1 MATQAFEETGGWIM
15 EKGKKLFSILFRVL
29 STLFVA
35 GASYV
40 ALAGTFGIGKV
51 WRCVLLL
58 LAWALLNED
67 AIRLL
72 WNHWRKGTALDW
84 QTPTMVPL
92 LIAAFAYVVCCV
104 AIGISG

>member
-1 MATQAFEETGGWIM
+1 MDYGEREEAFFHPVPCIEYLVCSRGKLCCAGGDVRNR
-15 EKGKKLFSILFRVL
+15 EG
-29 STLFVA
+29 
-35 GASYV
+35 
-40 ALAGTFGIGKV
+40 LAV
-51 WRCVLLL
+51 CAAPV
-58 LAWALLNED
+58 AWALLNED

>member
-1 MATQAFEETGGWIM
+1 MIVKTRNRS
-15 EKGKKLFSILFRVL
+15 LSILFRLLSAVL
-29 STLFVA
+29 LA
-35 GASYV
+35 GMTYV
-40 ALAGTFGIGKV
+40 ALAGTFGIGKG

-84 QTPTMVPL
+84 QTPTMVPF

-104 AIGISG
+104 GICLFG

>member
-1 MATQAFEETGGWIM
+1 M

-35 GASYV
+35 GASY
-40 ALAGTFGIGKV
+40 G
-51 WRCVLLL
+51 VLLL

-84 QTPTMVPL
+84 QTPTMVSL